1 MQKIRKQKAGHEA
14 VQRRLVEEYGPQ
26 PMHPGEKPADWLRD
40 AVRDDPDVGVTLI
53 RHPSPEWNASS
64 AKKPT
69 PKSPNSPTPPH
80 CRPGHTR
87 RPRPGQGHHM
97 SPTDGSKTCHARWS
111 PAATPCPPTHPRRAR
126 PCPPSDPGQAQ
137 HALNA
142 AATVL
147 TQADKPTDLIAAEDP
162 PYALARSDHRPAY
175 RPTTAETTRLWP

>member
-14 VQRRLVEEYGPQ
+14 VQRRLVEECGAR

-53 RHPSPEWNASS
+53 RHPLAGMERLLGKEADTQVAELADTAPLPPGPYPKA
-64 AKKPT
+64 PT
-69 PKSPNSPTPPH
+69 RSGPPH
-80 CRPGHTR
+80 ESYRRQQTCR
-87 RPRPGQGHHM
+87 
-97 SPTDGSKTCHARWS
+97 ARWS

-137 HALNA
+137 RAPNA

-162 PYALARSDHRPAY
+162 PYALARSDHRSAY
-175 RPTTAETTRLWP
+175 RPTTAETTRLWS